1 MRMLTWLHFFPRLSL
16 TSIWHHSTL
25 LACRYH
31 TFGAHACCHRQC
43 AVLCLRSARGNCLH
57 VPEAKEGWENGRSVQ
72 TRVVER
78 WGRLMQVETAVWG
91 KGWSQESRCRRV
103 YSLDLRIPRE
113 EDRSPE
119 VCSYIQADITNLDDL
134 IVALRESSQV
144 DAVFRI
150 IPHRI
155 GFTVEDFN
163 RINTNCT
170 KNVLEAC
177 QERLIYTKCLEVR

>member
-1 MRMLTWLHFFPRLSL
+1 MVKNLV
-16 TSIWHHSTL
+16 
-25 LACRYH
+25 ADGRYKVH
-31 TFGAHACCHRQC
+31 
-43 AVLCLRSARGNCLH
+43 
-57 VPEAKEGWENGRSVQ
+57 
-72 TRVVER
+72 
-78 WGRLMQVETAVWG
+78 
-91 KGWSQESRCRRV
+91 
-103 YSLDLRIPRE
+103 SLDLRIPRE